1 MFQYRVR
8 NRNMSH
14 LTVERLVAL
23 ADEEPTSAEA
33 AHLATCELCAKE
45 RNANRAVLALAG
57 LERNYAGAP
66 LTTWEQLAPRL
77 REEGLIATGLR
88 RLRFPSNRQWLEAA
102 AAVLL
107 IGGGAIIGRYS
118 VGGTPLPGA
127 TVAMQQEGTPV
138 LAASNPSA
146 AQSFS
151 SQEEAVAVLA
161 RAGREYQS
169 ALAYLASHDS
179 TATGVDKSSM
189 YRNRLATLDE
199 VAETTRQAVKEAP
212 YDPVINRYYMTTMS
226 TREATLRQL
235 GNSLPT
241 GAKLTS
247 F

>member
-1 MFQYRVR
+1 
-8 NRNMSH
+8 MSH
-14 LTVERLVAL
+14 MSPDRLVAL

-33 AHLATCELCAKE
+33 AHLATCEVCARE

-66 LTTWEQLAPRL
+66 LTSWEELAPRL
-77 REEGLIATGLR
+77 REEGLIADGIR

-102 AAVLL
+102 AAILL
-107 IGGGAIIGRYS
+107 IGGGAIVGRYS
-118 VGGTPLPGA
+118 AGETPLPGMA
-127 TVAMQQEGTPV
+127 VTSQEGTPV
-138 LAASNPSA
+138 IAASNQA
-146 AQSFS
+146 AQTFT

-169 ALAYLASHDS
+169 ALAYLAAHDS
-179 TATGVDKSSM
+179 TATGDKSSM
-189 YRNRLATLDE
+189 YRSRLATLDN
-199 VAETTRQAVKEAP
+199 VAETTRQAVADAP
-212 YDPVINRYYMTTMS
+212 YDPVINRYYLTTMQ

-235 GNSLPT
+235 DNSLRTT